1 MIRYFLLIFLC
12 LSQLQA
18 QDVIVSEAI
27 TNGTNIK
34 DSEVLGRVDGQV
46 ITYVETNAKEIIRL
60 NNEMKIDR
68 RDTLKIGSSKLVALL
83 LIKADL
89 FVMVKS
95 KLDKNYVVQLLKFNV
110 GKQLQLKKV
119 GNIDTIAKED
129 DILYEQ
135 LFVSKNKEV
144 IGVIEYHREQNTI
157 KTFCYDINAKLISKS
172 NIETNDKTYILEKV
186 ICKNDSSIMALL
198 LDERERNRESTVIYI
213 LNSKTSDIES
223 KSIEG
228 LKINNAIMQYD
239 EVNENLV
246 IAAFANKIGNNPSNK
261 YWLFS
266 KKKSDKEGVEKTI
279 ELEQNVWQ
287 NATADS
293 YGKDDVGF
301 KNYIWRDLLFK
312 KDGGLLL
319 VSEYYDTYN
328 RNGYYDTRYI
338 GTNDVFAPVYN
349 NSTYFVYGNIFISS
363 IGNDLNLQWNE
374 MVRKQQITEED
385 KGKNSSTL
393 IVNANTG
400 IQLVYNEDIKPSS
413 IVIGYNCNTNGVAK
427 RQAILNNGK
436 HEVFV
441 RPRFGKQIA
450 ANAYV
455 LPSMYKGKLNYIK
468 VIL

>member
-119 GNIDTIAKED
+119 GNIDTIAKEE

-172 NIETNDKTYILEKV
+172 NIETNEKNYILEKV

-198 LDERERNRESTVIYI
+198 LDERERNRESTILYI

-266 KKKSDKEGVEKTI
+266 KKKNDKEGIEKTI

-338 GTNDVFAPVYN
+338 GANDVFAPVYN